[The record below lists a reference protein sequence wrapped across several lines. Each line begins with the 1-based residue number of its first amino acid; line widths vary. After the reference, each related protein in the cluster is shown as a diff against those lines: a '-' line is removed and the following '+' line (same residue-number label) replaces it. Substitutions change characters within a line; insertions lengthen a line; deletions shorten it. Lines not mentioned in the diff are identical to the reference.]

1 MRQWLVCLGL
11 LSLTTS
17 GCTTCADP
25 HDCKFAAYG
34 GGRQRTDMVHGRVA
48 SVFDPAPEINRFAQD
63 KLPPYVPEEAPNEAD
78 DGALEEGALE
88 SNLDDGSD
96 GTGAPDNSGSGDSR
110 SDSTGNDLPGVDG
123 EGSIELPD
131 LEGDDEL
138 PDLPSTEGLED
149 NRPDSLRS
157 ARRNPLSDLFDAEL

>member
-1 MRQWLVCLGL
+1 MHHWLVCFGMLA
-11 LSLTTS
+11 LTAS
-17 GCTTCADP
+17 GCTMCADP

-63 KLPPYVPEEAPNEAD
+63 KLPPYVPEEAPTEAD
-78 DGALEEGALE
+78 DAGSE
-88 SNLDDGSD
+88 SDLDRGSD
-96 GTGAPDNSGSGDSR
+96 GTAAPDNSGSGDSR

-131 LEGDDEL
+131 LEGGDQL